1 VFLLFH
7 LKNNDMKANLL
18 ITVIL
23 PLLFCCGPDNPYPS
37 IGAIPLPAGYHRIP
51 GPVEYRGISGVP
63 GSFADW
69 LRNIPLKKDKT
80 VYLFDGRPKRNQDAQ
95 FAVLD
100 VSVGHRDLQQ
110 CADAIMRLRSEF
122 LYAQRDFINID
133 FYSEQGTRL
142 NFLEWANGGRVK
154 LSGNQL
160 INYALSKITHSDQ
173 APPPSQTGGDHYCDD
188 RPCFDEYLQTVFSYC
203 GTRTLERQL
212 VPVRFEDMQIG
223 DVLVHGGSP
232 GHAMLVVDMAA
243 DEKGHKIY
251 LLAQSYMPAQ
261 DIHIVKNP
269 SDPAKSPWYGPENN
283 GTINT
288 PEYTFYTN
296 QLRRWPRKL
305 QVAGPENYRKYRCI
319 YRET

>member
-1 VFLLFH
+1 
-7 LKNNDMKANLL
+7 MKANLL
-18 ITVIL
+18 ITVFL
-23 PLLFCCGPDNPYPS
+23 PLLFCCSPDNPYPS
-37 IGAIPLPAGYHRIP
+37 IGAIPVPAGYRRIP
-51 GPVEYRGISGVP
+51 ADRDP
-63 GSFADW
+63 FADW
-69 LRNIPLKKDKT
+69 LRRIPLKKSKT
-80 VYLFDGRPKRNQDAQ
+80 VYLFDGRPKINQDAQ

-100 VSVGHRDLQQ
+100 ISVGRQDLQQ

-122 LYAQRDFINID
+122 LYSQRDFINID
-133 FYSEQGTRL
+133 FYTEQGTRL

-160 INYALSKITHSDQ
+160 INYTLPKRPHSE
-173 APPPSQTGGDHYCDD
+173 QTSAGSDPYCDD

-212 VPVRFEDMQIG
+212 VPVRFEDMQVG
-223 DVLVHGGSP
+223 DVLIHGGSP

-243 DEKGHKIY
+243 DEKGRKIY

-261 DIHIVKNP
+261 DIHIVKSP
-269 SDPAKSPWYGPENN
+269 FAKSPWYGLENN

-296 QLRRWPRKL
+296 QLRRWPKRL
-305 QVAGPENYRKYRCI
+305 GRL
-319 YRET
+319 